1 MNQLPKRPEPAER
14 LNFPNTIEGVV
25 NHVLKG
31 KVTPRLKELLRAEG
45 VDLDRPLRPAYPAD
59 AWSRC
64 LKLIALEL
72 YPDRPAE
79 ESFRAMGSST
89 LDGFGETLWGRAL
102 LTMMRLLGPRR
113 LLTRLQRDIRASDNF
128 TNLVVT
134 ELEKTHVEISV
145 NWGNAMPGYV
155 EGLLGSLML
164 AGGARNPVV
173 THVSTHGSDSIYR
186 IRWEE

>member
-1 MNQLPKRPEPAER
+1 
-14 LNFPNTIEGVV
+14 
-25 NHVLKG
+25 
-31 KVTPRLKELLRAEG
+31 
-45 VDLDRPLRPAYPAD
+45 
-59 AWSRC
+59 
-64 LKLIALEL
+64 
-72 YPDRPAE
+72 
-79 ESFRAMGSST
+79 MGSST
-89 LDGFGETLWGRAL
+89 LDGFGETLWGREL
-102 LTMMRLLGPRR
+102 LAMMRLLGPRR

-145 NWGNAMPGYV
+145 NWANAMPGYV

>member
-14 LNFPNTIEGVV
+14 LNFPNSIEAVV
-25 NHVLKG
+25 NHVLEG
-31 KVTPRLKELLRAEG
+31 KVTPKLKELLRAEG

-64 LKLIALEL
+64 LQHIALEL
-72 YPDRPAE
+72 FPNRSAE

-89 LDGFGETLWGRAL
+89 IDGLQGTMWGRAL
-102 LTMMRLLGPRR
+102 LAMMRLLGPRR
-113 LLTRLQRDIRASDNF
+113 LLIRLQKDIRASDNF

-134 ELEKTHVEISV
+134 ELEKTHFEIAV

-164 AGGARNPVV
+164 AGGARIPVV
-173 THVSTHGSDSIYR
+173 THVSTTGSDSVYR